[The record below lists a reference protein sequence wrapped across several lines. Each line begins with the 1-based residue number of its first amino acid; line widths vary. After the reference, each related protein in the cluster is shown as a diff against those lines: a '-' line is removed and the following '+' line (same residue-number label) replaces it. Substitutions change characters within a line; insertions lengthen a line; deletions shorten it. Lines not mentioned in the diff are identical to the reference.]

1 VAYQL
6 ADRGEPAVNTT
17 SEKILTPD
25 ACMEVMEAF
34 WREQVQ
40 VATTRE
46 GVALTLPLMY
56 PDGWQVTVYLNQLTP
71 GWVRISDHGKTLGTL
86 IEAGMSL
93 EAKHTAALLTER
105 VETFELRSDGAILSK
120 DVPLPLQG
128 IDVQLFAEALISIA
142 HLIYR
147 YEPVSLLE
155 NPADKAVRRVF
166 ENRKVQPRRNA
177 ELKGHLLQ
185 ATRVDYLVEAKSPL
199 AVQVVNRREN
209 LLDYMEKWA
218 FRWSDLQKQ
227 NDRLLAGMVYNP
239 ENQDWDATSLRIGNE
254 VCDVF
259 CRYDEL
265 EPLNRILD
273 RVGV

>member
-1 VAYQL
+1 
-6 ADRGEPAVNTT
+6 VNTT